1 MRDPSSNC
9 RIEDG
14 HALIEVRL
22 RKVGHLF
29 NTLDPSPLIDRD
41 LDDDVEAYIY
51 ETAHEISSK
60 MLFRVVIL
68 LPASETAKAD
78 PVMIARAIN
87 RFYAYR
93 GRATLKQLRRIFRQ
107 GRLSLMLGLWFLVT
121 CLSLPRIL
129 DVFLPNHFV
138 GSFLAEGLMI
148 VGWVAMWRPVQ
159 IFLYDWWP
167 IRKNMQ
173 ICQRLSRARVEVRAV
188 SGSTVASVGP

>member
-1 MRDPSSNC
+1 MRDPASNC
-9 RIEDG
+9 RIENG

-60 MLFRVVIL
+60 MPFRIIIL
-68 LPASETAKAD
+68 LPSAEAAKAD
-78 PVMIARAIN
+78 TRMIARAIN

-93 GRATLKQLRRIFRQ
+93 ARATQKQLARTFRQ
-107 GRLSLMLGLWFLVT
+107 GRLSMMIGLWFLVT

-129 DVFLPNHFV
+129 DTFLPNHFV

-173 ICQRLSRARVEVRAV
+173 ICHRLSRARVEVRAV
-188 SGSTVASVGP
+188 AGNTVASVTG